1 MRRLLFRIANLF
13 RWNGADRELDR
24 ELSAHLTLLEDDFRR
39 RGATAAEARR
49 TARLA
54 LGGIEQT
61 KELQRD
67 ARSLTWLGD
76 ACRDALV
83 AARQLRQNSLFAL
96 TAVLILAV
104 GIGLNLTVFQLLN
117 VTALRPLPVVDPGT
131 LVRFDRVS
139 KFFSSNGV
147 PYPATQFIRHNN
159 SVLAAVL
166 TSHSTDAVWEDDA
179 MDRLRASYVSANWF
193 EELGFPAQLGRL
205 FAEAIDEQPDAG
217 PGRRWSAMSSGGRA
231 SWVAPWLAASCGSTI
246 VPRRSSVWRPP
257 TVPGLQLEDPQ
268 VWLLIHQIDHFNP
281 GMAFK
286 EAWGSHN
293 TQMYARLGAGVSA
306 AAAREGLRATSQRV
320 GAVFARGSSSPTK
333 YFSPIRGGMDFA
345 APGSVASCR
354 RWRSWPAA

>member
-1 MRRLLFRIANLF
+1 MRRLLFRLANLF
-13 RWNGADRELDR
+13 RSSRADRDLDR
-24 ELSAHLTLLEDDFRR
+24 ELSAHLTLLEDDLRR

-76 ACRDALV
+76 ACRDGLI
-83 AARQLRQNSLFAL
+83 AARQLRQNALFAL
-96 TAVLILAV
+96 TAVLILAI

-166 TSHSTDAVWEDDA
+166 TSHMTDAVWEDDT

-205 FAEAIDEQPDAG
+205 FAEAIDEQPDAI
-217 PGRRWSAMSSGGRA
+217 PVAVVSHEFWRTRLLGG
-231 SWVAPWLAASCGSTI
+231 
-246 VPRRSSVWRPP
+246 
-257 TVPGLQLEDPQ
+257 
-268 VWLLIHQIDHFNP
+268 
-281 GMAFK
+281 
-286 EAWGSHN
+286 
-293 TQMYARLGAGVSA
+293 
-306 AAAREGLRATSQRV
+306 
-320 GAVFARGSSSPTK
+320 
-333 YFSPIRGGMDFA
+333 
-345 APGSVASCR
+345 
-354 RWRSWPAA
+354 